1 MTAEQMDNP
10 PERAIPSGKTI
21 NQPPAPLE
29 KLIGEIGVAQ
39 VGWMNRGACRGLDPN
54 LFFPIYE
61 KDEAVPKEV
70 CSTCPVRIECL
81 EYSLERREDHGIWG
95 GTTEKERRRLRR
107 QRQRTA

>member
-1 MTAEQMDNP
+1 MNSGSESNPATVEVPEEAKGQIQPKVAEFLGRMIVP
-10 PERAIPSGKTI
+10 PES
-21 NQPPAPLE
+21 
-29 KLIGEIGVAQ
+29 
-39 VGWMNRGACRGLDPN
+39 WMKQGACRGLDPN

-107 QRQRTA
+107 QRRRTA